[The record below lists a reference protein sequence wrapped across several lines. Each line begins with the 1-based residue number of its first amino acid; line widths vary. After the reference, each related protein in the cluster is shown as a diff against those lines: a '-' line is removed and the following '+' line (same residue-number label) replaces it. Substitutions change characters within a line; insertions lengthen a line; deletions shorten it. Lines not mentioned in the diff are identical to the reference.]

1 MTLTPALETEIEDMG
16 GTALEATDE
25 AITFSRGDV
34 AYAIRRALFASCAG
48 SAKKFVVNGNNW
60 DDVSK
65 SYTGSYRI
73 GRADTLEG
81 AVKLCK

>member
-1 MTLTPALETEIEDMG
+1 MTPKNMTLTPALETEIEDMG

-34 AYAIRRALFASCAG
+34 AYAIRYGSG
-48 SAKKFVVNGNNW
+48 SAKFVVNGNNW
-60 DDVSK
+60 DDDSK

-73 GRADTLEG
+73 GQASTLEG